1 MSFNQ
6 MEELMKLI
14 KINKIYKT
22 NDRELHVLK
31 DVSIDFKKGYFYA
44 IMGRSGSGKSTLVNI
59 LGLLDDY
66 TSGEYY
72 LDDNNVKLLNDSE
85 KSYIRGMKIGF
96 IFQSFYLN
104 NNLTA
109 LENVILPMYIN
120 KNIKKSERI
129 LKAKKM
135 LEKLGLIDRINHLP
149 SQLSGGEQ
157 QRVAIARALIND
169 PDIIIADEPTG
180 NLDSKT
186 EKEIFDILKN
196 ISKEKKI
203 VIVVTH
209 NNLIKQYADILY
221 SIEDGYVKR
230 GNI

>member
-1 MSFNQ
+1 
-6 MEELMKLI
+6 MKLI